1 MILKFG
7 VDLFQDRVHELSVG
21 MHMSIIFFEGTVAYH
36 ISEILEGD
44 ITIKMIRSNILFY
57 PGAGQNVPRSYK
69 RSGATIAVV
78 DPHP

>member
-44 ITIKMIRSNILFY
+44 ITIKMIRSNILFFFQGRVKMC
-57 PGAGQNVPRSYK
+57 PAPTN
-69 RSGATIAVV
+69 IAELL
-78 DPHP
+78 